1 MDRKINGFSKLSKKA
16 KMEWLAKVHLK
27 NPKKGLD
34 LMNSYMHIDQNIQK
48 KHDEFIENTVANY
61 YLPLGVAP
69 NFLINAEDKF
79 IIIEENTDFNQLI
92 KKLEDDTLINDI
104 LSFSFLS
111 KIMEYQENIKIGAYN
126 VKMNMSNYDMIT
138 MLRSGNQ
145 TPIKLTF
152 TYARKIDD
160 LAEKITSKLKMSKD
174 DLLNYLND
182 NIDKYSGFK
191 KADIISIF
199 LPDTYEVYWNISP
212 EKLTNK
218 MYSEYKKFWNDERL
232 SKLDKINLN
241 QKEVIVLAS
250 IVASE
255 SRMLDE
261 ADRIAG
267 LYINR
272 LNRNMRLQA
281 DPTLIFA
288 ANDFTIRRVLNKHKK
303 IKSPYNT
310 YIHRGL
316 PPGPIRLASKKYID
330 AVLNYEK
337 HNYIY
342 MCAEED
348 FSGYHAFATNLS
360 DHNRNARKFQ
370 IALNNRKIYR

>member
-1 MDRKINGFSKLSKKA
+1 MSKK
-16 KMEWLAKVHLK
+16 KIL
-27 NPKKGLD
+27 
-34 LMNSYMHIDQNIQK
+34 I
-48 KHDEFIENTVANY
+48 
-61 YLPLGVAP
+61 PLIIFSTILTTCSVYTYQMLYSP
-69 NFLINAEDKF
+69 NFLINSEDKF
-79 IIIEENTDFNQLI
+79 IIIEEGTDFNRLI

-111 KIMEYQENIKIGAYN
+111 KIMEYQENIKIGAYKVN
-126 VKMNMSNYDMIT
+126 MNMSNYDIIT

-152 TYARKIDD
+152 SYARKIDD
-160 LAEKITSKLKMSKD
+160 LAEKITSKLKISKE
-174 DLLNYLND
+174 DLLNYLLE
-182 NIDKYSGFK
+182 NIENYEGFK
-191 KADIISIF
+191 KEDIISIF

-212 EKLTNK
+212 KKLTDK
-218 MYSEYKKFWNDERL
+218 MYSEYKKFWNNDRL
-232 SKLDKINLN
+232 EKLKKINLN
-241 QKEVIVLAS
+241 QKEAIVLAS

-281 DPTLIFA
+281 DPTLVFA

-316 PPGPIRLASKKYID
+316 PPGPIRIASKKYID
-330 AVLNYEK
+330 AVLNFEK

-342 MCAEED
+342 MCAKED

-370 IALNNRKIYR
+370 IALNNRKIYK

>member
-1 MDRKINGFSKLSKKA
+1 MSKK
-16 KMEWLAKVHLK
+16 KIL
-27 NPKKGLD
+27 
-34 LMNSYMHIDQNIQK
+34 I
-48 KHDEFIENTVANY
+48 
-61 YLPLGVAP
+61 PLIIFSTILTTGSVYTYQMLYSP

-79 IIIEENTDFNQLI
+79 IIIEENTDFNELI

-126 VKMNMSNYDMIT
+126 VKMNMSNYEMIT

-152 TYARKIDD
+152 TYARKIED

-360 DHNRNARKFQ
+360 DHNRNAKEVSDC
-370 IALNNRKIYR
+370 IK

>member
-1 MDRKINGFSKLSKKA
+1 MSKK
-16 KMEWLAKVHLK
+16 KILIPLIIFSTI
-27 NPKKGLD
+27 LT
-34 LMNSYMHIDQNIQK
+34 
-48 KHDEFIENTVANY
+48 TVSVY
-61 YLPLGVAP
+61 TYQMLYSP
-69 NFLINAEDKF
+69 NFLINSEDKF
-79 IIIEENTDFNQLI
+79 IIIDDNTDFNELI

-111 KIMEYQENIKIGAYN
+111 KIMEYQENIKIGAYK
-126 VKMNMSNYDMIT
+126 VKMNMTNYDMIT

-152 TYARKIDD
+152 SYARKMDD

-182 NIDKYSGFK
+182 NIDDYNGFK
-191 KADIISIF
+191 KSDIISVF
-199 LPDTYEVYWNISP
+199 LPDTYEVYWNVSP
-212 EKLTNK
+212 KNLTNK
-218 MYSEYKKFWNDERL
+218 MYSEYKKFWNSERIA
-232 SKLDKINLN
+232 KLENINLN
-241 QKEVIVLAS
+241 EKEAIVLAS

-255 SRMLDE
+255 TRMLDE
-261 ADRIAG
+261 ADRVAG

-272 LNRNMRLQA
+272 LRKNMRLQA

-310 YIHRGL
+310 YIHKGL
-316 PPGPIRLASKKYID
+316 PPGPIRLVPKQYID
-330 AVLNYEK
+330 AVLNYEE
-337 HNYIY
+337 HNFIY
-342 MCAEED
+342 MCAKED

-370 IALNNRKIYR
+370 IALNMKKIYR

>member
-1 MDRKINGFSKLSKKA
+1 MSKK
-16 KMEWLAKVHLK
+16 KIL
-27 NPKKGLD
+27 
-34 LMNSYMHIDQNIQK
+34 I
-48 KHDEFIENTVANY
+48 
-61 YLPLGVAP
+61 PLIIFSTILTTGSVYTYQMLYSP

-79 IIIEENTDFNQLI
+79 IIIEENTDFNELI

-111 KIMEYQENIKIGAYN
+111 KLMEYQENIKIGAYK

-160 LAEKITSKLKMSKD
+160 LAEKITSKLKISKD
-174 DLLNYLND
+174 DLLKYLFE
-182 NIDKYSGFK
+182 NIDNYEGFK
-191 KADIISIF
+191 KEDIISIF

-212 EKLTNK
+212 KKLTDK
-218 MYSEYKKFWNDERL
+218 MYSEYEKFWNNDRL
-232 SKLDKINLN
+232 KKLKKINLN
-241 QKEVIVLAS
+241 QKEAIVLAS

-261 ADRIAG
+261 ADRVAG

-281 DPTLIFA
+281 DPTLVFA

-316 PPGPIRLASKKYID
+316 PPGPIRIASKKYID
-330 AVLNYEK
+330 AVLNFEK

-342 MCAEED
+342 MCAKED

-370 IALNNRKIYR
+370 IALNMRKIYK

>member
-1 MDRKINGFSKLSKKA
+1 MSKK
-16 KMEWLAKVHLK
+16 KIL
-27 NPKKGLD
+27 
-34 LMNSYMHIDQNIQK
+34 I
-48 KHDEFIENTVANY
+48 
-61 YLPLGVAP
+61 PLIIFSTILTTCSVYTYQMLYSP
-69 NFLINAEDKF
+69 NFLINSEDKF
-79 IIIEENTDFNQLI
+79 IIIEEGTDFNRLI

-111 KIMEYQENIKIGAYN
+111 KIMEYQENIKIGAYKVN
-126 VKMNMSNYDMIT
+126 MNMSNYDMIT

-152 TYARKIDD
+152 SYARKIDD
-160 LAEKITSKLKMSKD
+160 LAEKITNKLKISKE
-174 DLLNYLND
+174 DLLNYLLE
-182 NIDKYSGFK
+182 NIENYEGFK
-191 KADIISIF
+191 KEDIISIF

-212 EKLTNK
+212 KKLTDK
-218 MYSEYKKFWNDERL
+218 MYSEYKKFWNNDRL
-232 SKLDKINLN
+232 EKLKKINLN
-241 QKEVIVLAS
+241 QKEAIVLAS

-281 DPTLIFA
+281 DPTLVFA

-316 PPGPIRLASKKYID
+316 PPGPIRIASKKYID
-330 AVLNYEK
+330 AVLNFEK

-342 MCAEED
+342 MCAKED

-370 IALNNRKIYR
+370 IALNNRKIYK

>member
-1 MDRKINGFSKLSKKA
+1 MSKK
-16 KMEWLAKVHLK
+16 KIL
-27 NPKKGLD
+27 
-34 LMNSYMHIDQNIQK
+34 I
-48 KHDEFIENTVANY
+48 
-61 YLPLGVAP
+61 PLIIFSTILTTCSVYTYQMLYSP
-69 NFLINAEDKF
+69 NFLINSEDKF
-79 IIIEENTDFNQLI
+79 IIIEEGTDFNMLI

-111 KIMEYQENIKIGAYN
+111 KIMEYQENIKIGAYK

-152 TYARKIDD
+152 SYARKIDD
-160 LAEKITSKLKMSKD
+160 LAEKITSKLKISKE
-174 DLLNYLND
+174 DLLNYLLE
-182 NIDKYSGFK
+182 NIENYEGFK
-191 KADIISIF
+191 KEDIISIF

-212 EKLTNK
+212 KKLTDK
-218 MYSEYKKFWNDERL
+218 MYSEYKKFWNNDRL
-232 SKLDKINLN
+232 EKLKKINLN
-241 QKEVIVLAS
+241 QKEAIVLAS

-281 DPTLIFA
+281 DPTLVFA

-316 PPGPIRLASKKYID
+316 PPGPIRIASKKYID
-330 AVLNYEK
+330 AVLNFEK

-342 MCAEED
+342 MCAKED

-370 IALNNRKIYR
+370 IALNNRKIYK

>member
-1 MDRKINGFSKLSKKA
+1 MSKK
-16 KMEWLAKVHLK
+16 KIL
-27 NPKKGLD
+27 
-34 LMNSYMHIDQNIQK
+34 I
-48 KHDEFIENTVANY
+48 
-61 YLPLGVAP
+61 PLIIFSTILTTGSVYTYQMLYSP

-79 IIIEENTDFNQLI
+79 IIIEENTDFNELI

-111 KIMEYQENIKIGAYN
+111 KLMEYQENIKIGAYK
-126 VKMNMSNYDMIT
+126 VKMNMSNYEMIT

-152 TYARKIDD
+152 TYARKIED
-160 LAEKITSKLKMSKD
+160 LAEKITTKLKMSKD
-174 DLLNYLND
+174 DLLNYLNE
-182 NIDKYSGFK
+182 NINNYNGFK
-191 KADIISIF
+191 KTDIISIF

-218 MYSEYKKFWNDERL
+218 MYSEYKKFWNEERL

-241 QKEVIVLAS
+241 QKEAIVLAS

-272 LNRNMRLQA
+272 LNRKMRLQA

-316 PPGPIRLASKKYID
+316 PPGPIRLVSKKYID

-342 MCAEED
+342 MCAKED

-360 DHNRNARKFQ
+360 DHNRNAKKFQ
-370 IALNNRKIYR
+370 IALNMRKIYR

>member
-1 MDRKINGFSKLSKKA
+1 MSKK
-16 KMEWLAKVHLK
+16 KIL
-27 NPKKGLD
+27 
-34 LMNSYMHIDQNIQK
+34 I
-48 KHDEFIENTVANY
+48 
-61 YLPLGVAP
+61 PLIIFSTILTTGSVYTYQMLYSP

-79 IIIEENTDFNQLI
+79 IIIEENTDFNGLI

-111 KIMEYQENIKIGAYN
+111 KLMEYQENIKIGAYK
-126 VKMNMSNYDMIT
+126 VKMNMSNYEMIT

-152 TYARKIDD
+152 TYARKIED
-160 LAEKITSKLKMSKD
+160 LAEKITAKLKMSKD
-174 DLLNYLND
+174 DLLNYLNE
-182 NIDKYSGFK
+182 NINNYSGFK
-191 KADIISIF
+191 KTDIISIF

-218 MYSEYKKFWNDERL
+218 MYSEYKKFWNEERL

-241 QKEVIVLAS
+241 QKEAIVLAS

-342 MCAEED
+342 MCAKED

-360 DHNRNARKFQ
+360 DHNRNAKKFQ
-370 IALNNRKIYR
+370 IALNMRKIYR

>member
-1 MDRKINGFSKLSKKA
+1 MSKK
-16 KMEWLAKVHLK
+16 KIL
-27 NPKKGLD
+27 
-34 LMNSYMHIDQNIQK
+34 I
-48 KHDEFIENTVANY
+48 
-61 YLPLGVAP
+61 PLIIFSTILTTGSVYTYQMLYSP
-69 NFLINAEDKF
+69 NFLINADDKF
-79 IIIEENTDFNQLI
+79 IIIEENTDFNELI

-111 KIMEYQENIKIGAYN
+111 KLMEYQENIKIGAYK
-126 VKMNMSNYDMIT
+126 VKMNMSNYEMIT

-152 TYARKIDD
+152 SYARKIED
-160 LAEKITSKLKMSKD
+160 LAEKITTKLKMSKD
-174 DLLNYLND
+174 DLLNYLNE
-182 NIDKYSGFK
+182 NINNYSGFK
-191 KADIISIF
+191 KTDIISIF

-218 MYSEYKKFWNDERL
+218 MYSEYKKFWNKERL

-241 QKEVIVLAS
+241 QKEAIVLAS

-342 MCAEED
+342 MCAKED

-360 DHNRNARKFQ
+360 DHNRNAKKFQ
-370 IALNNRKIYR
+370 IALNRRKIYR

>member
-1 MDRKINGFSKLSKKA
+1 MSKK
-16 KMEWLAKVHLK
+16 KIL
-27 NPKKGLD
+27 
-34 LMNSYMHIDQNIQK
+34 I
-48 KHDEFIENTVANY
+48 
-61 YLPLGVAP
+61 PLIIFSTILTTGSVYTYQMLYSP

-79 IIIEENTDFNQLI
+79 IIIEENTDFNELI

-111 KIMEYQENIKIGAYN
+111 KLMEYQENIKIGAYK
-126 VKMNMSNYDMIT
+126 VKMNMSNYEMIT

-152 TYARKIDD
+152 TYARKIED
-160 LAEKITSKLKMSKD
+160 LAEKIATKLKMSKD
-174 DLLNYLND
+174 DLLNYLNE
-182 NIDKYSGFK
+182 NINNYSGFK
-191 KADIISIF
+191 KTDIISIF

-218 MYSEYKKFWNDERL
+218 MYSEYKKFWNEERL

-241 QKEVIVLAS
+241 QKEAIVLAS

-342 MCAEED
+342 MCAKED

-360 DHNRNARKFQ
+360 DHNRNAKKFQ
-370 IALNNRKIYR
+370 IALNMRKIYR

>member
-1 MDRKINGFSKLSKKA
+1 MSKK
-16 KMEWLAKVHLK
+16 KIL
-27 NPKKGLD
+27 
-34 LMNSYMHIDQNIQK
+34 I
-48 KHDEFIENTVANY
+48 
-61 YLPLGVAP
+61 PLIIFSTILTTGSVYTYQMLYSP
-69 NFLINAEDKF
+69 NFLINADDKF
-79 IIIEENTDFNQLI
+79 IIIEENTDFNELI

-111 KIMEYQENIKIGAYN
+111 KLMEYQENIKIGAYK
-126 VKMNMSNYDMIT
+126 VKMNMSNYEMIT

-152 TYARKIDD
+152 TYARKIED
-160 LAEKITSKLKMSKD
+160 LAEKITTKLKMTKD
-174 DLLNYLND
+174 DLLNYLNE
-182 NIDKYSGFK
+182 NINNYSGFK
-191 KADIISIF
+191 KTDIISIF

-218 MYSEYKKFWNDERL
+218 MYSEYKKFWNEERL

-241 QKEVIVLAS
+241 QKEAIVLAS

-342 MCAEED
+342 MCAKED

-360 DHNRNARKFQ
+360 DHNRNAKKFQ
-370 IALNNRKIYR
+370 IALNMRKIYR

>member
-1 MDRKINGFSKLSKKA
+1 MSKK
-16 KMEWLAKVHLK
+16 KIL
-27 NPKKGLD
+27 
-34 LMNSYMHIDQNIQK
+34 I
-48 KHDEFIENTVANY
+48 
-61 YLPLGVAP
+61 PLIIFSTILTTGSVYTYQMLYSP

-79 IIIEENTDFNQLI
+79 IIIEENTDFNELI
-92 KKLEDDTLINDI
+92 KKLEEDTLINDI

-111 KIMEYQENIKIGAYN
+111 KLMEYQENIKIGAYK
-126 VKMNMSNYDMIT
+126 VKMNMSNYEMIT

-152 TYARKIDD
+152 TYARKIED
-160 LAEKITSKLKMSKD
+160 LAEKITAKLKMSKD
-174 DLLNYLND
+174 DLLNYLNE
-182 NIDKYSGFK
+182 NINNYSGFK
-191 KADIISIF
+191 KTDIISIF

-218 MYSEYKKFWNDERL
+218 MYSEYKKFWNEERL

-241 QKEVIVLAS
+241 QKEAIVLAS

-342 MCAEED
+342 MCAKED

-360 DHNRNARKFQ
+360 DHNRNAKKFQ
-370 IALNNRKIYR
+370 IALNMRKIYR

>member
-1 MDRKINGFSKLSKKA
+1 MLYS
-16 KMEWLAKVHLK
+16 
-27 NPKKGLD
+27 
-34 LMNSYMHIDQNIQK
+34 
-48 KHDEFIENTVANY
+48 
-61 YLPLGVAP
+61 P

-79 IIIEENTDFNQLI
+79 IIIEENTDFNELI
-92 KKLEDDTLINDI
+92 KKLEDDTIINDI

-111 KIMEYQENIKIGAYN
+111 KLMEYQENIKIGAYK
-126 VKMNMSNYDMIT
+126 VKMNMSNYEMTT

-152 TYARKIDD
+152 TYARKIED
-160 LAEKITSKLKMSKD
+160 LAEKITTKLKMSKD
-174 DLLNYLND
+174 DLLNYLNE
-182 NIDKYSGFK
+182 NINNYSGFK
-191 KADIISIF
+191 KTDIISIF

-218 MYSEYKKFWNDERL
+218 MYSEYKKFWNEERL

-241 QKEVIVLAS
+241 QKEAIVLAS

-342 MCAEED
+342 MCAKED

-360 DHNRNARKFQ
+360 DHNRNAKKFQ
-370 IALNNRKIYR
+370 IALNMRKIYR

>member
-1 MDRKINGFSKLSKKA
+1 MLYS
-16 KMEWLAKVHLK
+16 
-27 NPKKGLD
+27 
-34 LMNSYMHIDQNIQK
+34 
-48 KHDEFIENTVANY
+48 
-61 YLPLGVAP
+61 P

-79 IIIEENTDFNQLI
+79 IIIEENTDFNELI

-111 KIMEYQENIKIGAYN
+111 KLMEYQENIKIGAYK
-126 VKMNMSNYDMIT
+126 VKMNMSNYEMIT

-152 TYARKIDD
+152 TYARKIED
-160 LAEKITSKLKMSKD
+160 LAEKITTKSKMSKD
-174 DLLNYLND
+174 DLLNYLNE
-182 NIDKYSGFK
+182 NINNYSGFK
-191 KADIISIF
+191 KTDIISIF

-218 MYSEYKKFWNDERL
+218 MYSEYKKFWNEERL

-241 QKEVIVLAS
+241 QKEAIVLAS

-342 MCAEED
+342 MCAKED

-360 DHNRNARKFQ
+360 DHNRNAKKFQ
-370 IALNNRKIYR
+370 IALNMRKIYR

>member
-1 MDRKINGFSKLSKKA
+1 MLYS
-16 KMEWLAKVHLK
+16 
-27 NPKKGLD
+27 
-34 LMNSYMHIDQNIQK
+34 
-48 KHDEFIENTVANY
+48 
-61 YLPLGVAP
+61 P
-69 NFLINAEDKF
+69 NFLINSEDKF
-79 IIIEENTDFNQLI
+79 IIIEEGTDFNMLI

-111 KIMEYQENIKIGAYN
+111 KIMEYQENIKIGAYKVN
-126 VKMNMSNYDMIT
+126 MNMSNYDMIT

-152 TYARKIDD
+152 SYARKIDD
-160 LAEKITSKLKMSKD
+160 LAEKITSKLKISKE
-174 DLLNYLND
+174 DLLNYLLE
-182 NIDKYSGFK
+182 NIENYEGFK
-191 KADIISIF
+191 KEDIISIF

-212 EKLTNK
+212 KKLTDK
-218 MYSEYKKFWNDERL
+218 MYSEYKKFWNNDRL
-232 SKLDKINLN
+232 EKLKKINLN
-241 QKEVIVLAS
+241 QKEAIVLAS

-281 DPTLIFA
+281 DPTLVFA

-316 PPGPIRLASKKYID
+316 PPGPIRIASKKYID
-330 AVLNYEK
+330 AVLNFEK

-342 MCAEED
+342 MCAKED

-370 IALNNRKIYR
+370 IALNNRKIYK

>member
-1 MDRKINGFSKLSKKA
+1 MSKK
-16 KMEWLAKVHLK
+16 KIL
-27 NPKKGLD
+27 
-34 LMNSYMHIDQNIQK
+34 I
-48 KHDEFIENTVANY
+48 
-61 YLPLGVAP
+61 PLIIFSTILTTGSVYTYQMLYSP
-69 NFLINAEDKF
+69 NFLINADDKF
-79 IIIEENTDFNQLI
+79 IIIEENTDFNELI

-111 KIMEYQENIKIGAYN
+111 KLMEYQENIKIGAYK
-126 VKMNMSNYDMIT
+126 VKMNMSNYEMIT

-152 TYARKIDD
+152 TYARKIED
-160 LAEKITSKLKMSKD
+160 LAEKITTKLKMSKD
-174 DLLNYLND
+174 DLLNYLNE
-182 NIDKYSGFK
+182 NINNYSGFK
-191 KADIISIF
+191 KTDIISIF

-218 MYSEYKKFWNDERL
+218 MYSEYKKFWNEERL
-232 SKLDKINLN
+232 SKLDKISLN
-241 QKEVIVLAS
+241 QKEAIVLAS

-342 MCAEED
+342 MCAKED

-360 DHNRNARKFQ
+360 DHNRNAKKFQ
-370 IALNNRKIYR
+370 LALNMRKIYR

>member
-1 MDRKINGFSKLSKKA
+1 MSKK
-16 KMEWLAKVHLK
+16 KIL
-27 NPKKGLD
+27 
-34 LMNSYMHIDQNIQK
+34 I
-48 KHDEFIENTVANY
+48 
-61 YLPLGVAP
+61 PLIIFSTILTTGSVYTYQMLYSP

-79 IIIEENTDFNQLI
+79 IIIEENTDFNELI

-111 KIMEYQENIKIGAYN
+111 KLMEYQENIKIGAYK

-160 LAEKITSKLKMSKD
+160 LAEKITSKLKISKD
-174 DLLNYLND
+174 DLLKYLFE
-182 NIDKYSGFK
+182 NIDNYEGFTK
-191 KADIISIF
+191 EDIISIF

-212 EKLTNK
+212 KKLTDK
-218 MYSEYKKFWNDERL
+218 MYSEYKKFWNNDRL
-232 SKLDKINLN
+232 EKLKKINLN
-241 QKEVIVLAS
+241 QKEAIVLAS

-281 DPTLIFA
+281 DPTLVFA

-316 PPGPIRLASKKYID
+316 PPGPIRIASKKYID
-330 AVLNYEK
+330 AVLNFEK

-342 MCAEED
+342 MCAKED

-370 IALNNRKIYR
+370 IALNMRKIYK

>member
-1 MDRKINGFSKLSKKA
+1 MSKK
-16 KMEWLAKVHLK
+16 KIL
-27 NPKKGLD
+27 
-34 LMNSYMHIDQNIQK
+34 I
-48 KHDEFIENTVANY
+48 
-61 YLPLGVAP
+61 PLIIFSTILTTGSVYTYQMLYSP

-79 IIIEENTDFNQLI
+79 IIIEENTDFNELI

-111 KIMEYQENIKIGAYN
+111 KLMEYQENIKIGAYK
-126 VKMNMSNYDMIT
+126 VKMNMSNYEMIT

-152 TYARKIDD
+152 SYARKIED
-160 LAEKITSKLKMSKD
+160 LAEKITTKLKMSKD
-174 DLLNYLND
+174 DLLNYLNE
-182 NIDKYSGFK
+182 NINNYSGFK
-191 KADIISIF
+191 KTDIISIF

-212 EKLTNK
+212 KKLTNK
-218 MYSEYKKFWNDERL
+218 MYSEYKKFWNEERL

-241 QKEVIVLAS
+241 QKETIVLAS

-342 MCAEED
+342 MCAKED

-360 DHNRNARKFQ
+360 DHNRNAKKFQ
-370 IALNNRKIYR
+370 IALNMRKIYR

>member
-1 MDRKINGFSKLSKKA
+1 MSKK
-16 KMEWLAKVHLK
+16 KIL
-27 NPKKGLD
+27 
-34 LMNSYMHIDQNIQK
+34 I
-48 KHDEFIENTVANY
+48 
-61 YLPLGVAP
+61 PLIIFSTILTTGSVYTYQMLYSP
-69 NFLINAEDKF
+69 NFLINAEEKF
-79 IIIEENTDFNQLI
+79 IIIEENTDFNELI

-111 KIMEYQENIKIGAYN
+111 KLMEYQENIKIGAYK
-126 VKMNMSNYDMIT
+126 VKMNMSNYEMIT

-152 TYARKIDD
+152 TYARKIED
-160 LAEKITSKLKMSKD
+160 LAEKITTKLKMSKD
-174 DLLNYLND
+174 DLLNYLNE
-182 NIDKYSGFK
+182 NINNYSGFK
-191 KADIISIF
+191 KTDIISIF

-212 EKLTNK
+212 KKLTNK
-218 MYSEYKKFWNDERL
+218 MYSEYKKFWNEERL

-241 QKEVIVLAS
+241 QKEAIVLAS

-342 MCAEED
+342 MCAKED

-360 DHNRNARKFQ
+360 DHNRNAKKFQ
-370 IALNNRKIYR
+370 IALNRRKIYR

>member
-1 MDRKINGFSKLSKKA
+1 MSKK
-16 KMEWLAKVHLK
+16 KIL
-27 NPKKGLD
+27 
-34 LMNSYMHIDQNIQK
+34 I
-48 KHDEFIENTVANY
+48 
-61 YLPLGVAP
+61 PLIIFSTILTTGSVYTYQMLYSP

-79 IIIEENTDFNQLI
+79 IIIEENTDFNELI

-111 KIMEYQENIKIGAYN
+111 KLMEYQENIKIGAYK
-126 VKMNMSNYDMIT
+126 VKMNMSNYEMIT

-152 TYARKIDD
+152 TYARKIED
-160 LAEKITSKLKMSKD
+160 LAEKITTKLKMSEE
-174 DLLNYLND
+174 DLLNYLNE
-182 NIDKYSGFK
+182 NINNYGGFK
-191 KADIISIF
+191 KTDIISIF

-212 EKLTNK
+212 KKLTNK
-218 MYSEYKKFWNDERL
+218 MYFEYKKFWNEERL

-241 QKEVIVLAS
+241 QKEAIVLAS

-342 MCAEED
+342 MCAKED

-360 DHNRNARKFQ
+360 DHNRNAKKFQ
-370 IALNNRKIYR
+370 IALNMRKIYR

>member
-1 MDRKINGFSKLSKKA
+1 MSKK
-16 KMEWLAKVHLK
+16 KIL
-27 NPKKGLD
+27 
-34 LMNSYMHIDQNIQK
+34 I
-48 KHDEFIENTVANY
+48 
-61 YLPLGVAP
+61 PLIIFSTILTTGSVYTYQMLYSP
-69 NFLINAEDKF
+69 NFLINADDKF
-79 IIIEENTDFNQLI
+79 IIIEENTDFNELI

-111 KIMEYQENIKIGAYN
+111 KLMEYQENIKIGAYK
-126 VKMNMSNYDMIT
+126 VKMNMSNYEMIT

-145 TPIKLTF
+145 TPINLTF
-152 TYARKIDD
+152 TYARKIED

-174 DLLNYLND
+174 DLLNYLNE
-182 NIDKYSGFK
+182 NINNYSGFK
-191 KADIISIF
+191 KTDIISIF

-218 MYSEYKKFWNDERL
+218 MYSEYKKFWNEERL

-241 QKEVIVLAS
+241 QKEAIVLAS

-342 MCAEED
+342 MCAKED

-360 DHNRNARKFQ
+360 DHNRNAKKFQ
-370 IALNNRKIYR
+370 IALNMRKIYR